1 MDNNLQT
8 AAPAYGASSIQ
19 VLEGLEPVRKRP
31 GMYIGGTD
39 QKAFHHCLW
48 EIVDNST
55 DEAMNG
61 FCQNITITLHNDG
74 SASVQDDGRGIPV
87 DIHPGKGI
95 SAATVVF
102 TTLHGGGKFDN
113 DSYKSSGGLHGVGAS
128 VTNALSSRL
137 ELTIERD
144 GGKFSQVFTNGGEP
158 QAPVERIGDSDKT
171 GTTVRFWLDLQY
183 FEPEVQGYF
192 REAVLDRIQTEAY
205 LTPGLTMTLI
215 DERHLDGDID
225 GQVFERTFRYEQ
237 FSEMLDMLGA
247 NSGEPQC
254 QAISAHSVEEIPG
267 EGWVDVTAAL
277 RWHNRAGRIAGYANK
292 IPSEGQ
298 HVTGLTTAVTRFLNR
313 YTEENN
319 LFDKKNQR
327 FTNEDVLSTLVAAVS
342 VKVPEPKFAG
352 QTKDKLTNQGVQGV
366 VSRAISDQLAVY
378 FEENPSEA
386 KSVIKDIKL
395 SMKARE
401 AGEKARASVVDRKSV
416 ITSTALPGKLADC
429 QEKDPTLCELFV
441 VEGDSA
447 GGSAKQGRDRK
458 IQAILPLK
466 GKILN
471 TYRVDMGRIL
481 SSEEVKN
488 IIQVL
493 GIGHKTNLNMEK
505 LRYHKIISLADADV
519 DGAHIS
525 TLFLTFCH
533 VYYPELIEGGHV
545 YVALPPLYRASL
557 KGKESVYLKDD
568 AALQAFLSGQERPE
582 RWQVQRFKGLG
593 EMNPEQLWEAAMNP
607 ETRRL
612 AQVTYSEG
620 GREADDAVFEMLM
633 GKEVPPRR
641 EFIETN
647 AGYASIDI

>member
-1 MDNNLQT
+1 MSEEKVMSK
-8 AAPAYGASSIQ
+8 AYDASSIQ

-39 QKAFHHCLW
+39 QQAFNHCLW
-48 EIVDNST
+48 EIVDNSA

-61 FCQNITITLHNDG
+61 FCQNITITLHADG

-87 DIHPGKGI
+87 DIHPVKGI
-95 SAATVVF
+95 SAATVAY

-113 DSYKSSGGLHGVGAS
+113 DSYKSAGGLHGVGAA
-128 VTNALSSRL
+128 VTNALASRL

-144 GGKFSQVFTNGGEP
+144 GGKFQQVFLNGGIPE
-158 QAPVERIGDSDKT
+158 APLARIGDSDRT
-171 GTTVRFWLDLQY
+171 GTHVRFWTDLKF
-183 FEPEVQGYF
+183 FEPEVKGYI
-192 REAVLDRIQTEAY
+192 RETVLNRIQTEAY
-205 LTPGLTMTLI
+205 LTPGLTMTLV
-215 DERHLDGDID
+215 DERQLEGEIE
-225 GQVFERTFRYEQ
+225 GETFSKTFRYEQ
-237 FSEMLDMLGA
+237 FAEMLDMLAA
-247 NSGEPQC
+247 NAGEPQC
-254 QAISAHSVEEIPG
+254 EAISAHNMEEIEG
-267 EGWVDVTAAL
+267 EGWVDVTVAL
-277 RWHNRAGRIAGYANK
+277 RWHNKSGRIVGYANK

-298 HVTGLTTAVTRFLNR
+298 HVTGLTTAVTRFINR

-327 FTNEDVLSTLVAAVS
+327 FSSEDVLGTLVAAVS
-342 VKVPEPKFAG
+342 IKVPEPKFAG
-352 QTKDKLTNQGVQGV
+352 QTKDRLTNQGVQGV
-366 VSRAISDQLAVY
+366 VSRAISEQLATY

-395 SMKARE
+395 SLRARE
-401 AGEKARASVVDRKSV
+401 AGEKARANIVDRKSA
-416 ITSTALPGKLADC
+416 ITSTSLPGKLADC

-471 TYRVDMGRIL
+471 TYRVDAAGIL
-481 SSEEVKN
+481 GSEEVRN

-493 GIGHKTNLNMEK
+493 GIGHKTNLEMEK

-519 DGAHIS
+519 DGAHIT

-533 VYYPELIEGGHV
+533 VYYPELIEGGYV
-545 YVALPPLYRASL
+545 YVALPPLYRASS
-557 KGKESVYLKDD
+557 KGKEATYLKDE
-568 AALQAFLSGQERPE
+568 AALQAFLAAQERPD
-582 RWQVQRFKGLG
+582 RWQIQRFKGLG
-593 EMNPEQLWEAAMNP
+593 EMNPDQLWEAAMNP

-612 AQVTYSEG
+612 AQIAYSEG
-620 GREADDAVFEMLM
+620 GREADDVVFEILM

>member
-1 MDNNLQT
+1 MTNEK
-8 AAPAYGASSIQ
+8 AASKAYDASSIQ
-19 VLEGLEPVRKRP
+19 ILEGLEPVRKRP

-39 QKAFHHCLW
+39 QQAFNHCLW
-48 EIVDNST
+48 EIVDNSA

-61 FCQNITITLHNDG
+61 FCSNIDIILHADG
-74 SASVQDDGRGIPV
+74 SVTVSDNGRGIPI
-87 DIHPGKGI
+87 DIHPAKGI
-95 SAATVVF
+95 SAATVAF

-113 DSYKSSGGLHGVGAS
+113 DSYKSAGGLHGVGAA
-128 VTNALSSRL
+128 VTNALASRL

-144 GGKFSQVFTNGGEP
+144 GGIFKQVFVNGGEP
-158 QAPVERIGDSDKT
+158 EAPLERIGDSDKT
-171 GTTVRFWLDLQY
+171 GTKVRFWTDLKY
-183 FEPEVQGYF
+183 FEPEVKGHV
-192 REAVLDRIQTEAY
+192 RETVLNRIQTEAY
-205 LTPGLTMTLI
+205 LTPGLTMTLT
-215 DERHLDGDID
+215 DERQLEGDIE
-225 GQVFERTFRYEQ
+225 GELFKQTFQYKE
-237 FSEMLDMLGA
+237 FAEMLDMLA
-247 NSGEPQC
+247 INSGEAQC
-254 QAISAHSVEEIPG
+254 QAISAQNTEEIEG
-267 EGWVDVTAAL
+267 EGWVDVTVAL
-277 RWHNRAGRIAGYANK
+277 RWHNKAGRIVGYANK

-319 LFDKKNQR
+319 LFDKKGQR
-327 FTNEDVLSTLVAAVS
+327 FTNDDVLGTLVAAVAI
-342 VKVPEPKFAG
+342 KVPEPKFAG
-352 QTKDKLTNQGVQGV
+352 QTKDRLTNQGVQGV
-366 VSRAISDQLAVY
+366 VSRAISEQLATY
-378 FEENPSEA
+378 FEENPAEA
-386 KSVIKDIKL
+386 RSVIKDIKL
-395 SMKARE
+395 SLKARE
-401 AGEKARASVVDRKSV
+401 AGEKARANIVDRKSA
-416 ITSTALPGKLADC
+416 ITSTSLPGKLADC
-429 QEKDPTLCELFV
+429 QEKDPVLCELFV

-471 TYRVDMGRIL
+471 TYRVDMARIL
-481 SSEEVKN
+481 GSEEVRN

-493 GIGHKTNLNMEK
+493 GIGHKTDLNMEK

-519 DGAHIS
+519 DGAHIT

-533 VYYPELIEGGHV
+533 IYYPQLIEGGYV

-557 KGKESVYLKDD
+557 KGKEAIYLKDD
-568 AALQAFLSGQERPE
+568 AALQAFLSSQERPE

-633 GKEVPPRR
+633 GQDVPPRR